1 MIPPMGMSIREAIKT
16 DVKEMERDLAVI
28 STTCG
33 SRATINCMALM
44 KPAEISSNPFHPSLQ
59 AVAQEALVGTAHSAE
74 EHPIRVQLP
83 LAEKNSAFPY
93 LSIP

>member
-1 MIPPMGMSIREAIKT
+1 M
-16 DVKEMERDLAVI
+16 DVKEMDRDLAVI

-44 KPAEISSNPFHPSLQ
+44 KPAEISSNPFHPGFQ
-59 AVAQEALVGTAHSAE
+59 AVAQDALVGTAHSPD
-74 EHPIRVQLP
+74 EHPIKEQFP
-83 LAEKNSAFPY
+83 LAEKNSGLAY